1 MQNKPETN
9 ETKKQKD
16 GWAAM
21 LYMGTFAAAVAGANI
36 MFLDNLHRAQD
47 ADPVFVMP
55 VAEQAVED
63 MGYNNVRI
71 ATFNKVSEDK
81 SARLTFSAE
90 KDFSTFIG
98 EADCTARGC
107 SRVKVTR
114 VAYSS

>member
-1 MQNKPETN
+1 MQNKPEIN
-9 ETKKQKD
+9 ETKKQKE

-36 MFLDNLHRAQD
+36 MFLDNLNRAQD
-47 ADPVFVMP
+47 ADPVFVIP

-71 ATFNKVSEDK
+71 ATFNKAAEDK
-81 SARLTFSAE
+81 PARLTFSAE
-90 KDFSTFIG
+90 KDFAIFVG
-98 EADCTARGC
+98 EADCTARSC

-114 VAYSS
+114 VAYGS